1 MAKTHR
7 QIEDESMRLVGD
19 GSNLSKGGEDYDA
32 KYKKLLK
39 QYGLE
44 RKETDFEKDM
54 KKYGPSIKEGMKKS
68 RESNAARAATNAA
81 LKIKDAGA
89 APSGAEANTHRA
101 REERSMQPQT
111 KVKASKGGYVEAE
124 TRGVAAATREK
135 PKVKRRSTT
144 LAPQGAA
151 STKEKPST
159 EATITPKPRQSGR
172 TGGANASTKGTPPSA
187 AGAAPSGAEQ
197 EYYKTAGANK
207 EEVRTKTPSKK
218 RVNFYT
224 GGPEWR
230 QAIKRTLT
238 APLRLVARAA
248 EEQEKKKKGSRFGSP
263 YQLRTK

>member
-32 KYKKLLK
+32 KYKKLLE

-68 RESNAARAATNAA
+68 REANAARAATNAARAATNAARAATNAA
-81 LKIKDAGA
+81 LKIKA
-89 APSGAEANTHRA
+89 AEANTHRA
-101 REERSMQPQT
+101 REDRSMQPQT
-111 KVKASKGGYVEAE
+111 EVKASKGGYVEAE
-124 TRGVAAATREK
+124 TRGVAALAPHGAASTREK
-135 PKVKRRSTT
+135 PKEKVKVKRRVAT
-144 LAPQGAA
+144 LAPHGAA
-151 STKEKPST
+151 STKEKPSA
-159 EATITPKPRQSGR
+159 ESTITPKPRQSGR
-172 TGGANASTKGTPPSA
+172 TGGAN
-187 AGAAPSGAEQ
+187 
-197 EYYKTAGANK
+197 K
-207 EEVRTKTPSKK
+207 EEEARTKTPSKK

-238 APLRLVARAA
+238 APLRLVARVA

>member
-32 KYKKLLK
+32 KYKKLLE

-81 LKIKDAGA
+81 RAATNAARAATNAALKIKA
-89 APSGAEANTHRA
+89 AEANTHRA
-101 REERSMQPQT
+101 REDQSMQPQT
-111 KVKASKGGYVEAE
+111 EVKASKGGYVEAE
-124 TRGVAAATREK
+124 TRGVAASA
-135 PKVKRRSTT
+135 PHGAA
-144 LAPQGAA
+144 LAPHGAALAPHGAA

-159 EATITPKPRQSGR
+159 ESTITPKPRQSGR
-172 TGGANASTKGTPPSA
+172 TGGAN
-187 AGAAPSGAEQ
+187 
-197 EYYKTAGANK
+197 K
-207 EEVRTKTPSKK
+207 EEEARTKTPSKK

-238 APLRLVARAA
+238 APLRLVARVA

>member
-7 QIEDESMRLVGD
+7 QIEDASMRLVGD
-19 GSNLSKGGEDYDA
+19 GSNLSKGEEDYDA
-32 KYKKLLK
+32 KYKKLLE

-81 LKIKDAGA
+81 LKIKA
-89 APSGAEANTHRA
+89 AEANTHRA
-101 REERSMQPQT
+101 REERSMHDATTQT
-111 KVKASKGGYVEAE
+111 DVKASKGGYVEAE

-135 PKVKRRSTT
+135 PRVKQRVST
-144 LAPQGAA
+144 

-159 EATITPKPRQSGR
+159 EPTTTSTQRQSGR

-207 EEVRTKTPSKK
+207 EARGHKEGIRL
-218 RVNFYT
+218 
-224 GGPEWR
+224 GGPNYSR
-230 QAIKRTLT
+230 LKINAIKRGKRFSE
-238 APLRLVARAA
+238 AWKAVF
-248 EEQEKKKKGSRFGSP
+248 KKKKGLIS
-263 YQLRTK
+263 YKNAKY